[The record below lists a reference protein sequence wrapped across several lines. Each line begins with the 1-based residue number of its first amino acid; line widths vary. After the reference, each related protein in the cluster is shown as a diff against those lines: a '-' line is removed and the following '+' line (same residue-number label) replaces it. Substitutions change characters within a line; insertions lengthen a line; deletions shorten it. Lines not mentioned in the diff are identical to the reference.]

1 MQWENARDKMP
12 HMQRAVVAVKH
23 KSFTKLYRNSGQY
36 RRVQGAAH
44 ADESNGSQLPAPL
57 TNFLDM

>member
-1 MQWENARDKMP
+1 MRRGKMQWENARDKMP

-36 RRVQGAAH
+36 RRVQGPRTRM
-44 ADESNGSQLPAPL
+44 SQTALNSPHL
-57 TNFLDM
+57 